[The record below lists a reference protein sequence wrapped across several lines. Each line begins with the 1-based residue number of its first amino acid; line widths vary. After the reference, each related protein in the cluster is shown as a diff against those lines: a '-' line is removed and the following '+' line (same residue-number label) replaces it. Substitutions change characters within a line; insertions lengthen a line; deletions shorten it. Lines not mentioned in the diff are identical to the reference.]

1 MTPGPDTTARWIDT
15 REGFAEVVA
24 ELEGVGRVAIDTEF
38 HRERTY
44 YPKLALLQLAWEPD
58 ELALIDPL
66 AVDAAD
72 LAKVLDSDTTIVL
85 HAASQDLEVLRLAT
99 GTVPRRLF
107 DTQVAAGFVGF
118 SNPSLALLHSAL
130 LDIELDKGSRM
141 TDWLVRPLSAKVLD
155 YAADD
160 VRHLLEIHDRL
171 VADLKARDR
180 LEWAVAEFHGELD
193 HASGMRD
200 PDEAWRRVKDV
211 RRLHGRAAGVARA
224 VATWR
229 EKRAADLDVP
239 VRFVLGDMALVNIA
253 QHPPKD
259 VAALGKIRGVDA
271 RSLKGPGADAL
282 LEAVAEGL
290 RRGAPKPDADR
301 RPTTKGSLRPAVT
314 LLSSWLSQ
322 FAKELAIDTQLIATR
337 NDIEDFVNGGNRGR
351 LASGWRHELVGRP
364 MQRLL
369 DGEAALA
376 YERGRGIVLEAR
388 QP

>member
-15 REGFAEVVA
+15 RKGFAEVIA

-118 SNPSLALLHSAL
+118 SNPSLALLHSEL

-141 TDWLVRPLSAKVLD
+141 TDWLARPLSAKVLD

-160 VRHLLEIHDRL
+160 VRHLLAIHDRL
-171 VADLKARDR
+171 VADLKVRDR

-193 HASGMRD
+193 RARGMRD
-200 PDEAWRRVKDV
+200 PDEAWRRVKDA
-211 RRLHGRAAGVARA
+211 RRLRGRAAGVARA

-239 VRFVLGDMALVNIA
+239 VRYVLGDMALVNIA

-259 VAALGKIRGVDA
+259 VPALGKIRGVDA
-271 RSLKGPGADAL
+271 RSLKGPVADAL

-290 RRGAPKPDADR
+290 RRGAPKPDAHGR
-301 RPTTKGSLRPAVT
+301 SSTKGSLRPAVT

-337 NDIEDFVNGGNRGR
+337 ERHRGLR
-351 LASGWRHELVGRP
+351 QRGEPRPTGVGMASRTGRTSHAT
-364 MQRLL
+364 
-369 DGEAALA
+369 AAR
-376 YERGRGIVLEAR
+376 RGSGAGL
-388 QP
+388 